1 MGSIVTSVN
10 LSKEDSARTDSAAS
24 LRPAVDVVDMHS
36 LRYWSVPDLHGVP
49 AQVVNPPSDHVGG
62 SDCGPL
68 SQHLLQARPL
78 QGPTGLGSI
87 FVLVNQ
93 VNQGQALGLRP
104 LLGEALLPLDRPLV
118 LGG

>member
-24 LRPAVDVVDMHS
+24 LRPAVDVVDIHS
-36 LRYWSVPDLHGVP
+36 LRYWPVPDLHGVP

-62 SDCGPL
+62 SDCGSL

-78 QGPTGLGSI
+78 QVPTGLGSI
-87 FVLVNQ
+87 FVLL
-93 VNQGQALGLRP
+93 NQGQALGLRP